1 LKEYEHWLRTGVAG
15 FKPPNP
21 SSKRS
26 IDTDPHLTVS
36 GKKLPIDPKLK
47 KATHQMSSVL
57 SLDEVQTHILLRR
70 WLAASSTKP
79 QPYNNNHVSPSLHQ
93 HQRGDDYL
101 NQSQAFAVAR
111 MYYEER
117 LRLLKAIEK
126 LLWLGE
132 GVAGDGAFLDSV
144 ESTLAALLSGGEAD
158 NLEQATVDA
167 LTLNLTRGGGAV
179 SSNSH
184 DGTPDGD
191 GDALALVSSLS
202 NLGPPPLSYSS
213 LSPDRLRSSHL
224 ILERCTLLN
233 ILMLVYYHPRRA
245 CTAER
250 FLELAE
256 LFHSHLFFDS
266 DSLIPPDTYANDT
279 AGGSTVSEVAAREG
293 VARRLGALLLL
304 EALTIDVPINLIA
317 EGRSL
322 APGNNNSGSDGTS
335 GYGFADP
342 STYQKVDAMMR
353 RWTEG
358 PGAVVTASHAP
369 VVLAW
374 SATRCLMERVTMSSS
389 LALSSSSRG
398 GGWQQLALK
407 AHEIGALRALHRLS
421 NRDVLQPHMGPFTGE
436 MASNVLLGAASA
448 ILAAFDLSPLRLP
461 LSDTTILATTLANIF
476 KDIPALCEGLWAA
489 DRPLEK
495 PIYVFLD
502 ECRALFPAFPIPIYT
517 MLAALS
523 ATEDSAASANAFLAH
538 LPWGLTCLHSLDEGG
553 LVEDVNHEGKIHSHH
568 ALSLPG
574 ATALTLPEGT
584 VGEALALPGTAT
596 TIQTTTGGN
605 NNNNNNNNNNEMNEE
620 GYNNHNNDGN
630 DDGTVSSSLVSS
642 LLDRVWTLPPNCDAD
657 AIRLVNWRLPLADG
671 IGQWILLC
679 RSFECLKTLV
689 HGFNNSASSN
699 GGGYSDVQQAALEE
713 LSAGLALLKAVCER
727 DPATAMELLHVEVP
741 VVGLDDGPTSNG
753 YQQQFRD
760 GAMPSPSTRGPDI
773 LSLALQAVKTLVS
786 LPHPPIDTI
795 GHCFI
800 ICSSLA
806 QGIPGRVAA
815 ELLTVLGLRSFTISS
830 IHNTATTASAYD
842 ALSSSAPSIPMLNKL
857 IKAEGVVGR
866 YNGSISFLK
875 LLLALCSAAEPSEAL
890 GPILQYVLFN
900 ILGQHKRWRYAVK
913 ADRWKLACTALRVVR
928 QALLSTN
935 ALSLALTATL
945 QYDAGVAT
953 CLFPALPPDAFT
965 LEKAALGAGGSTM
978 DGNGMMSGWYDEDS
992 AVAVEDCCRE
1002 WLRLLPVLLP
1012 TFSTTSNSYQE
1023 EDGDKNTTTAISAIA
1038 VQYHNHQHRQQQL
1051 SPAAFFHQPSD
1062 DTPSPAAVLISYLG
1076 YPLFRSA
1083 ERGLVIRGVHCL
1095 AVAAAQSAPHISF
1108 AALFSSHTIQP
1119 GIFVTISSGGEND
1132 AMMRA
1137 KRCMAAALHIT
1148 SAAAAPQL
1156 FFAAC
1161 DVLIVALQYHPS
1173 LADVLMFPCRL
1184 THPAALNTTNG
1195 VNEEVGI
1202 EDGHKMRNKNINKD
1216 GNAKEEY
1223 SCLDTLWELLQRA
1236 DTLRQDHPKVLSKS
1250 LKVLSTMWQTGSV
1263 ASRPL
1268 VLLQSQPQ
1276 FWSHLIGGLLQ
1287 HAVDSPLSSFAPSTT
1302 SSSMHQLEAAAWAG
1316 KDDTAALLAAEG
1328 YALQILAIE
1337 ATSWASQQQQQQQQQ
1352 QQLSEE
1358 LVAAIKVVTRGS
1370 SQAKLLSRYCSVLPT
1385 SPVLNHLERQA
1396 AIAGLQLLG
1405 VAMVDDVM
1413 WASMSEGEGLV
1424 PHLFA
1429 ATAPLL
1435 TSLFSS
1441 KVEAATVLSANPA
1454 SVLENVPLLLTAAA
1468 PKGERIGNG
1477 YNNEE
1482 VSRVKLHLASL
1493 MLVQGEVSEQLA
1505 AGRDYGKSY
1514 VYDSATLFSRRVGA
1528 VLLRNLDELQ
1538 ALSSWMD
1545 AASVVASL
1553 EDARLGAATAYRVLT
1568 LAVQKA
1574 FVEDKRGSRASVQQD
1589 DGSGSGS
1596 SKFGR
1601 IAQEDITS
1609 CLKMLDN
1616 AMHSIIS
1623 QHTVD
1628 AMVAEWDGLA
1638 PLPLSSSSSSSSSSL
1653 SSSSVVA
1660 IDLVNVHMAG
1670 LSEAS
1675 LALLVLLQRWFSSHT
1690 SSSAGN
1696 NNNSNSNKIIS
1707 SVSAVSS
1714 MVLGV
1719 LNTWLTQSST
1729 LQQYYNY
1736 YYYYYYYSSNN
1747 NSDGSMNSGANNNDN
1762 ISCSFY
1768 DGVTS
1773 NLLAGSVAAVS
1784 HLSSLISAG
1793 AAGFDLKDGVSGEL
1807 IGAAEAVMP
1816 SLLTI
1821 CGQTR
1826 DSSSSKHVVTAASL
1840 AIALADVALVPSTWL
1855 PMISSHINLAD
1866 RLAVAAAHLPS
1877 RGLVTPQS
1885 SSSST
1890 SSLSL
1895 SSHGA
1900 ASVEEALLL
1909 LALQVAQVPQG
1920 AAMLAEQG
1928 IARHL
1933 IRLLKWLFAAE
1944 GGDLLLEE
1952 RPGKATMMIVDGGTG
1967 SLSSQPPPPPTTT
1980 TTMVDYSRAYS
1991 QDGTASPA
1999 HKLWCATLALLGI
2012 LLSSLP
2018 GNRSIEEASLQLVIL
2033 AQDRLLLAI
2042 NPPEASPGQ
2051 PLTLAMCQ
2059 EAKYT
2064 LFFICGLLTRL
2075 AGEWRYALPESIPLM
2090 RQATATLISFV
2101 AAAMPGAACVAVTAA
2116 EKSRA
2121 GVGMMKKMM
2130 GEGSLEEGWFG
2141 VCRGGGVEGG
2151 GGHQLSLFHFQLASE
2166 LYSCA
2171 QYALIFQ
2178 LAVAPELGE
2187 EEAEGGGRELGPEWP
2202 VPAALSRLAEQA
2214 AALIMVK
2221 PDVKLVG
2228 CLASILNNATKMLRM
2243 RGVVNAGRVE
2253 LLVEDALQKM
2263 KRGG

>member
-1 LKEYEHWLRTGVAG
+1 
-15 FKPPNP
+15 
-21 SSKRS
+21 
-26 IDTDPHLTVS
+26 
-36 GKKLPIDPKLK
+36 
-47 KATHQMSSVL
+47 MSSLL

-70 WLAASSTKP
+70 WLAASSSKP
-79 QPYNNNHVSPSLHQ
+79 QPYNNNNVSSSLQQ

-144 ESTLAALLSGGEAD
+144 ESTLASILSGGKAN

-179 SSNSH
+179 SNGGSSNSYY
-184 DGTPDGD
+184 GTPD
-191 GDALALVSSLS
+191 GDALALVSPLS
-202 NLGPPPLSYSS
+202 NLGPPPSSYYS
-213 LSPDRLRSSHL
+213 LSPERLKSSHL

-233 ILMLVYYHPRRA
+233 ILMLVYYHPRRV

-256 LFHSHLFFDS
+256 LFHSHLFFES
-266 DSLIPPDTYANDT
+266 DSLMLPDSYTNGT
-279 AGGSTVSEVAAREG
+279 TGSTISEVAAREA

-353 RWTEG
+353 SWTEG
-358 PGAVVTASHAP
+358 PGAVITASHAP

-374 SATRCLMERVTMSSS
+374 SATRCLMERVAMSSS
-389 LALSSSSRG
+389 LALSSLSRG

-407 AHEIGALRALHRLS
+407 AHEIGALRALCRLS
-421 NRDVLQPHMGPFTGE
+421 DRDDLQPHMGPFTGE
-436 MASNVLLGAASA
+436 MASNILLGAVSA

-502 ECRALFPAFPIPIYT
+502 ECRALFPAFPVPIYT

-596 TIQTTTGGN
+596 TIQTTTGCGDNNGDQMNEEGN
-605 NNNNNNNNNNEMNEE
+605 NNNND
-620 GYNNHNNDGN
+620 DGN

-679 RSFECLKTLV
+679 RSFECLKTVV
-689 HGFNNSASSN
+689 HGFSNSNSN

-713 LSAGLALLKAVCER
+713 LSAGLALLKALCER

-741 VVGLDDGPTSNG
+741 VVGFDDGTTSNA
-753 YQQQFRD
+753 YQQHYRD
-760 GAMPSPSTRGPDI
+760 GAMASPSTRGPDI

-786 LPHPPIDTI
+786 LPHPPTDTI

-806 QGIPGRVAA
+806 QCIPGRVAA
-815 ELLTVLGLRSFTISS
+815 ELLTVLGLRSFTIS
-830 IHNTATTASAYD
+830 NTNTTATTASTYD
-842 ALSSSAPSIPMLNKL
+842 ALSSAPSIPMLNKL
-857 IKAEGVVGR
+857 IKAEGMVGR

-900 ILGQHKRWRYAVK
+900 ILGQHKRWRYVVK

-935 ALSLALTATL
+935 ALSSALTATL

-992 AVAVEDCCRE
+992 AVAVEECCRE

-1012 TFSTTSNSYQE
+1012 TFSTTPNSYQE
-1023 EDGDKNTTTAISAIA
+1023 EDGDKNNNKNSTSATV
-1038 VQYHNHQHRQQQL
+1038 VQYHHHQYHQQQL

-1062 DTPSPAAVLISYLG
+1062 DTPSPAAVLTSYLG

-1083 ERGLVIRGVHCL
+1083 ERGLVLRGVHCL

-1108 AALFSSHTIQP
+1108 AALFSSHTSQP
-1119 GIFVTISSGGEND
+1119 GMLVTISSGGEND

-1137 KRCMAAALHIT
+1137 KRCMAAALDIT

-1184 THPAALNTTNG
+1184 THPATLNTNG
-1195 VNEEVGI
+1195 VNEEVGK
-1202 EDGHKMRNKNINKD
+1202 EDGHKKKNKNNNKG
-1216 GNAKEEY
+1216 GNAEDEY

-1236 DTLRQDHPKVLSKS
+1236 DALRQDYPKVLSKS
-1250 LKVLSTMWQTGSV
+1250 LKVLSTMWQMGSA

-1276 FWSHLIGGLLQ
+1276 FWSHLISGLLQ
-1287 HAVDSPLSSFAPSTT
+1287 HAVDNPLSSFAPSTT
-1302 SSSMHQLEAAAWAG
+1302 SSSMRQLEAAAWAG
-1316 KDDTAALLAAEG
+1316 EDNTAALLAAEG

-1337 ATSWASQQQQQQQQQ
+1337 ATSWASQPQQQHQQQQQQ

-1358 LVAAIKVVTRGS
+1358 LVAAIKVVTQGS

-1385 SPVLNHLERQA
+1385 SPVLNQLERQA

-1405 VAMVDDVM
+1405 AAMVDDVM

-1424 PHLFA
+1424 PSLFA
-1429 ATAPLL
+1429 TTAPLL
-1435 TSLFSS
+1435 TSLFFS

-1454 SVLENVPLLLTAAA
+1454 SVLENIPLLLTATA
-1468 PKGERIGNG
+1468 PTDEHNGSG
-1477 YNNEE
+1477 YNNEA

-1574 FVEDKRGSRASVQQD
+1574 FVVDKRGSGAIVQQY
-1589 DGSGSGS
+1589 DGGAIGS
-1596 SKFGR
+1596 KLGR

-1609 CLKMLDN
+1609 CMKMLDN
-1616 AMHSIIS
+1616 AMHSMIS
-1623 QHTVD
+1623 HHTVD
-1628 AMVAEWDGLA
+1628 AMVAEWDGVA
-1638 PLPLSSSSSSSSSSL
+1638 PLPISSSSSSL
-1653 SSSSVVA
+1653 SSSAVA

-1675 LALLVLLQRWFSSHT
+1675 LAILVLLQRWVSSHT
-1690 SSSAGN
+1690 SSNAGN
-1696 NNNSNSNKIIS
+1696 NNSNKMIG

-1729 LQQYYNY
+1729 LQQYIKYSSSS
-1736 YYYYYYYSSNN
+1736 SSNN
-1747 NSDGSMNSGANNNDN
+1747 NNDGGMNNGANNNN
-1762 ISCSFY
+1762 ISASLY

-1773 NLLAGSVAAVS
+1773 NLLAASVAAVS
-1784 HLSSLISAG
+1784 HLSSLTSAA
-1793 AAGFDLKDGVSGEL
+1793 AAGFDLKDRVSGEF
-1807 IGAAEAVMP
+1807 IGSAEAVMP

-1821 CGQTR
+1821 CAQTR
-1826 DSSSSKHVVTAASL
+1826 DTSSSSSINNSTSSRHVVTAASL
-1840 AIALADVALVPSTWL
+1840 AIALAGVALVPSTWL
-1855 PMISSHINLAD
+1855 PMISTHINLVD

-1877 RGLVTPQS
+1877 QGLVMPQSSS

-1909 LALQVAQVPQG
+1909 LALQVAQIPQG

-1933 IRLLKWLFAAE
+1933 IPLSKWLFAAE

-1952 RPGKATMMIVDGGTG
+1952 RPGEAMMMIVDGGTG
-1967 SLSSQPPPPPTTT
+1967 SLSSHQPFPPTT
-1980 TTMVDYSRAYS
+1980 VDYSRAYS

-2018 GNRSIEEASLQLVIL
+2018 GNRSIEEASLQLVVL

-2051 PLTLAMCQ
+2051 PLTLAMCE

-2090 RQATATLISFV
+2090 RQATAALISFV

-2121 GVGMMKKMM
+2121 GVVMMKKMM
-2130 GEGSLEEGWFG
+2130 GESSLEEGWFG
-2141 VCRGGGVEGG
+2141 VCRGGGGEGG

-2187 EEAEGGGRELGPEWP
+2187 EEAEGGGRELGPQWP

-2214 AALIMVK
+2214 AALILVK